1 MFRFGNFGFGNY
13 FSVSV
18 RFRFGEKFLVR
29 SYTISTT
36 GDWSCIKLATSAISS
51 SFQTVSTTARWVALN
66 SSLLRRSTEN
76 AVVRYQS
83 RNQGGTVVEYFVIST
98 EFSI

>member
-1 MFRFGNFGFGNY
+1 MDILPWDIIGVKLEKEKKLKGTK
-13 FSVSV
+13 FSSN
-18 RFRFGEKFLVR
+18 LL
-29 SYTISTT
+29 ISTT
-36 GDWSCIKLATSAISS
+36 RDWSCIKLATSAISS